1 MGDHCSVADK
11 RIRVQYIHLADG
23 RGSARQTPHLENKH
37 QLGRNPMKAFAR
49 ERAEVKPFKSMMGI
63 AVTCLSMAATGT
75 ALAATDGARNSAPAP
90 LLLKHSTDLG
100 AVDPSSTIEITMW
113 LKLRDEKA
121 LDNALTAQRENG
133 APYLSNAQIDSQL
146 APTTASV
153 ADVSRF
159 LTSRGLQVTGIGPH
173 NLFVKASGSVAL
185 IQSTLGVDVHQYQ
198 LKDMTFHASTKGVTL
213 PAELAP
219 LVASVSGLNGPA
231 PQPNIARAVMGL
243 RSKPSISHAS
253 DAEGLAGKPVRISAS
268 GGSNGLV
275 YAAQCFLPP
284 ISQSFS
290 GGGVSATYTG
300 NRYGTDINNT
310 AAGTVAPCGYQP
322 SDIATA
328 YDMNALYKAGL
339 DGTGQTVAIVD
350 AYGSKTIAADAAAFS
365 AIMGLPPVNLTI
377 IGTPTETNFSTDAN
391 AGWAGETTL
400 DVEWVH
406 SIAPGAKIILVVT
419 PTNSFSD
426 LFGGVLTAAQQ
437 PGVVA
442 ISNSWSGLE
451 AGLDPTFQKSSDAM
465 FKLIDAQG
473 ISMQFATGD
482 SGDNVTAAGFYDVG
496 WPASSPNVTAVGG
509 VSLALKKNK
518 QIAFQTAWGNNIT
531 EIADTIALGSP
542 PLEYTNNEGF
552 TGGGGGGKSDVYPQP
567 NFQRGIPGQ
576 TRKIPDISWLADPF
590 TGVEI
595 IFTGDADGDLAIE
608 VIGGTSLATP
618 MFSGLWA
625 IANQKA
631 RHPLGNAAPYLY
643 RLPGNAITDIDA
655 VSSSDN
661 VVGTVTSADG
671 TEFWDS
677 RYLAL
682 PLQGEETFYSA
693 LYNSPFSTR
702 WFVLTFGTDSTL
714 HVGPGFDTA
723 TGLGTPDGW
732 NFVQAFGHGN

>member
-1 MGDHCSVADK
+1 
-11 RIRVQYIHLADG
+11 
-23 RGSARQTPHLENKH
+23 
-37 QLGRNPMKAFAR
+37 MKAIAR
-49 ERAEVKPFKSMMGI
+49 EGAEVKPFKSIVGI
-63 AVTCLSMAATGT
+63 AATALSMVVTGT
-75 ALAATDGARNSAPAP
+75 TLAAAEGARTSMNAPV
-90 LLLKHSTDLG
+90 LLKHSTDLG
-100 AVDPSSTIEITMW
+100 AVDASSMIEITLW
-113 LKLRDEKA
+113 LKLRDEQA
-121 LDNALTAQRENG
+121 LDAALAGQRDHG
-133 APYLSNAQIDSQL
+133 APFLSSAQIDAQH
-146 APTTASV
+146 APSAASV
-153 ADVSRF
+153 ADVSRY
-159 LTSRGLQVTGIGPH
+159 LQAQGLSITGVGPH
-173 NLFVKASGSVAL
+173 NLFVKASGSVGL
-185 IQSTLGVDVHQYQ
+185 IQRTLGVDVHEYQ
-198 LKDMTFHASTKGVTL
+198 LKDMTFRASAKRATL
-213 PAELAP
+213 PAEIAP
-219 LVASVSGLNGPA
+219 MVASVSGLSGPA
-231 PQPNIARAVMGL
+231 PQPNIARAVMGV
-243 RSKPSISHAS
+243 RSRPNIARAS
-253 DAEGLAGKPVRISAS
+253 DAEGIANKGMKFSAS
-268 GGSNGLV
+268 AGANGLV
-275 YAAQCFLPP
+275 FAAQCFLPP
-284 ISQSFS
+284 VRESFS

-310 AAGTVAPCGYQP
+310 ADGTVAPCGYQP

-328 YDMNALYKAGL
+328 YNMNALYKAGL

-350 AYGSKTIAADAAAFS
+350 AYGSTTIRQDAAVFS
-365 AIMGLPPVNLTI
+365 AAMGLPPVNLTI
-377 IGTPTETNFSTDAN
+377 IGTPTESNFSTDAN

-406 SIAPGAKIILVVT
+406 AIAPGAKIILVVT
-419 PTNSFSD
+419 PTNSFGD
-426 LFGGVLTAAQQ
+426 LFGGILTAAQQ

-442 ISNSWSGLE
+442 ISNSWSGFE
-451 AGLDPTFQKSSDAM
+451 AGLDPAFQQSSDAA
-465 FKLIDAQG
+465 FKLVDAQG

-482 SGDNVTAAGFYDVG
+482 AGDNVTAAGVYDVG
-496 WPASSPNVTAVGG
+496 WPASSPNVTAIGG

-542 PLEYTNNEGF
+542 PLEFTNNEGF
-552 TGGGGGGKSDVYPQP
+552 QGGGGGGKSDIYPQP
-567 NFQRGIPGQ
+567 SFQRGISGQ

-595 IFTGDADGDLAIE
+595 IFTGDAQGDLSIE

-643 RLPGNAITDIDA
+643 RLPNNAITDVDA

-661 VVGTVTSADG
+661 VVGTITSADG
-671 TEFWDS
+671 TAFWDS

-682 PLQGEETFYSA
+682 PLQGQETFYSA

-732 NFVQAFGHGN
+732 NFVQAFGRNNW

>member
-1 MGDHCSVADK
+1 
-11 RIRVQYIHLADG
+11 
-23 RGSARQTPHLENKH
+23 
-37 QLGRNPMKAFAR
+37 MKAIAHQ
-49 ERAEVKPFKSMMGI
+49 RAEVKPFKSILAI
-63 AVTCLSMAATGT
+63 AVTCLSMAVTGT
-75 ALAATDGARNSAPAP
+75 TLAAADSARIGGPAP
-90 LLLKHSTDLG
+90 LLIKHSTDLG
-100 AVDPSSTIEITMW
+100 AVDPASTIEITMW
-113 LKLRDEKA
+113 LKMRDEKA
-121 LDNALTAQRENG
+121 LDDALTAQRENG

-146 APTTASV
+146 APTAASV
-153 ADVSRF
+153 TNVSQY
-159 LTSRGLQVTGIGPH
+159 LTSHGLKVTGVGPH
-173 NLFVKASGSVAL
+173 NLFVKASGSVGL
-185 IQSTLGVDVHQYQ
+185 IQSTLGVEVHEYQ
-198 LKDMTFHASTKGVTL
+198 LKNMTTYRASAKSATV
-213 PAELAP
+213 PAEIAP
-219 LVASVSGLNGPA
+219 LVASVSGLSNLN
-231 PQPNIARAVMGL
+231 PQPNIARAVMGV
-243 RSKPSISHAS
+243 RAKPNISRAA
-253 DAEGLAGKPVRISAS
+253 DAEGIMSKPMRFSAS
-268 GGSNGLV
+268 AGADGLV
-275 YAAQCFLPP
+275 FAAQCFLPP
-284 ISQSFS
+284 ISKSFS
-290 GGGVSATYTG
+290 GGGVSATYAG

-328 YDMNALYKAGL
+328 YDMNPLYKAGL
-339 DGTGQTVAIVD
+339 NGAGQTVAIVD
-350 AYGSKTIAADAAAFS
+350 AFGSKTIAQDAAVFS
-365 AIMGLPPVNLTI
+365 AAMGLPPVNLRI

-406 SIAPGAKIILVVT
+406 AIAPGAKIILVVT

-426 LFGGVLTAAQQ
+426 LFAGILTAAQQ

-442 ISNSWSGLE
+442 ISNSWSGFE
-451 AGLDPTFQKSSDAM
+451 AGLDPAFQQSSDAA
-465 FKLIDAQG
+465 FKLVDAQG

-482 SGDNVTAAGFYDVG
+482 SGDNVTAAGVYDVG

-531 EIADTIALGSP
+531 EIADTLALGNP
-542 PLEYTNNEGF
+542 PLEFTNNEGF
-552 TGGGGGGKSDVYPQP
+552 QGGGGGGKSDIYPQP
-567 NFQRGIPGQ
+567 SFQHGIGGQ

-595 IFTGDADGDLAIE
+595 IFTGDAQGDLSIE

-643 RLPGNAITDIDA
+643 RLPNNAITDVDA

-661 VVGTVTSADG
+661 VVGTITSADG
-671 TEFWDS
+671 TAFWDS

-682 PLQGEETFYSA
+682 PLQGQETFYSA

-732 NFVQAFGHGN
+732 NFVEAFGRNNW

>member
-1 MGDHCSVADK
+1 
-11 RIRVQYIHLADG
+11 
-23 RGSARQTPHLENKH
+23 
-37 QLGRNPMKAFAR
+37 MKAIAR
-49 ERAEVKPFKSMMGI
+49 ERAEVKSSNSLIGI
-63 AVTCLSMAATGT
+63 AVACICMAATGT
-75 ALAATDGARNSAPAP
+75 TLAATDGAHSSSPAP
-90 LLLKHSTDLG
+90 LLIKHSTDLG
-100 AVDPSSTIEITMW
+100 AVDPSSIIEITMW
-113 LKLRDEKA
+113 LKIRDEKA
-121 LDNALTAQRENG
+121 LDDALTAQREHG
-133 APYLSNAQIDSQL
+133 APYLSGAQIDSQL
-146 APTTASV
+146 APTAASV

-159 LTSRGLQVTGIGPH
+159 LTSRGLKVTGVGPH
-173 NLFVKASGSVAL
+173 NMFVKASGSVAL

-198 LKDMTFHASTKGVTL
+198 LKNMTFRASAKSATL
-213 PAELAP
+213 PAEIAP
-219 LVASVSGLNGPA
+219 MVASVSGLSNLN
-231 PQPNIARAVMGL
+231 PQPNIAHAVMGL
-243 RSKPSISHAS
+243 RAKPNVSRQA
-253 DAEGLAGKPVRISAS
+253 DAEGIIGKPVKFSAS
-268 GGSNGLV
+268 AGADGLLF
-275 YAAQCFLPP
+275 AAQCFLPP
-284 ISQSFS
+284 ISKSFS
-290 GGGVSATYTG
+290 GGGVSATYAG
-300 NRYGTDINNT
+300 NRYGTDINNS
-310 AAGTVAPCGYQP
+310 APGTVAPCGYQP

-328 YDMNALYKAGL
+328 YDLNPLYKAGL
-339 DGTGQTVAIVD
+339 NGAGQTVAIVD
-350 AYGSKTIAADAAAFS
+350 AYGSTTIAADAAAFS
-365 AIMGLPPVNLTI
+365 QAMGLPPVNLTI
-377 IGTPTETNFSTDAN
+377 IGTATESNFSTDAN

-406 SIAPGAKIILVVT
+406 AIAPGAKIILVIT
-419 PTNSFSD
+419 PTNSFGD

-442 ISNSWSGLE
+442 ISNSWSGFE
-451 AGLDPTFQKSSDAM
+451 AGLDPAFQQSSDAA
-465 FKLIDAQG
+465 FKLVDAQG

-482 SGDNVTAAGFYDVG
+482 AGDNVTAAGVYDVG
-496 WPASSPNVTAVGG
+496 WPASSPNVTAIGG

-542 PLEYTNNEGF
+542 PLEFTNNEGF
-552 TGGGGGGKSDVYPQP
+552 QGSGGGGKSDIYPQP
-567 NFQRGIPGQ
+567 NFQRGIGGQ

-595 IFTGDADGDLAIE
+595 IFTGDAAGDQFID

-643 RLPGNAITDIDA
+643 RLPNNAITDVDA

-661 VVGTVTSADG
+661 VVGTITSADG
-671 TEFWDS
+671 TAFWDS

-682 PLQGEETFYSA
+682 PLQGQETFYSA

-732 NFVQAFGHGN
+732 NFVQAFGRNNW

>member
-1 MGDHCSVADK
+1 
-11 RIRVQYIHLADG
+11 
-23 RGSARQTPHLENKH
+23 
-37 QLGRNPMKAFAR
+37 MKAISRQEAD
-49 ERAEVKPFKSMMGI
+49 VNPFRSIVGI
-63 AVTCLSMAATGT
+63 AATCLSMALTGT
-75 ALAATDGARNSAPAP
+75 TLAAADGAGSNSNAP
-90 LLLKHSTDLG
+90 LLIKHSTDLG

-121 LDNALTAQRENG
+121 LDEALAAQRDNG
-133 APYLSNAQIDSQL
+133 APFLSSAQIDAQL
-146 APTTASV
+146 APTAASA

-159 LTSRGLQVTGIGPH
+159 LTARGLTVTGIGPR
-173 NLFVKASGSVAL
+173 NMFVKASGSVDL
-185 IQSTLGVDVHQYQ
+185 IQRTLGVEVHDYQ
-198 LKDMTFHASTKGVTL
+198 LKNNMTYRASARRATL
-213 PAELAP
+213 PAEIAP
-219 LVASVSGLNGPA
+219 MVAAVSGLSGPA

-243 RSKPSISHAS
+243 RAKPNIARQA
-253 DAEGLAGKPVRISAS
+253 DAEGLPSNFVKIAAA
-268 GGSNGLV
+268 GGSDGLV
-275 YAAQCFLPP
+275 YASQCFLPP
-284 ISQSFS
+284 ISKSFS
-290 GGGVSATYTG
+290 GGGVSATYNG
-300 NRYGTDINNT
+300 NRYGTDINNS

-322 SDIATA
+322 SDIQTA
-328 YDMNALYKAGL
+328 YDMNPLYKVGL
-339 DGTGQTVAIVD
+339 DGSGQTVAIVD
-350 AYGSKTIAADAAAFS
+350 AYGSTTIAQDAAAFS

-377 IGTPTETNFSTDAN
+377 IGTPTESNFSTDAN

-406 SIAPGAKIILVVT
+406 AIAPGAKIILVVT

-426 LFGGVLTAAQQ
+426 LFGGILTAAQQ

-442 ISNSWSGLE
+442 ISNSWSGFE
-451 AGLDPTFQKSSDAM
+451 AGLDPAFQQSSDAA
-465 FKLIDAQG
+465 FKMVDAQG

-482 SGDNVTAAGFYDVG
+482 AGDNVTAAGVYDVG
-496 WPASSPNVTAVGG
+496 WPASSPNVTAIGG

-531 EIADTIALGSP
+531 EIADTIAKGSP
-542 PLEYTNNEGF
+542 PLEFTNNEGF
-552 TGGGGGGKSDVYPQP
+552 QGGGGGGKSDIYPQP
-567 NFQRGIPGQ
+567 SFQRGIPGL
-576 TRKIPDISWLADPF
+576 TRKIPDISWLADAF

-595 IFTGDADGDLAIE
+595 IYTGDAAGDLGIE

-643 RLPGNAITDIDA
+643 RLPNNAITDVDA
-655 VSSSDN
+655 VSSPEN
-661 VVGTVTSADG
+661 VTGTITSADG
-671 TEFWDS
+671 TAFWDS
-677 RYLAL
+677 RFLAL

-714 HVGPGFDTA
+714 HVGPGYDTA

-732 NFVQAFGHGN
+732 NFVQAFGRNNW